1 LWKLPPAIR
10 RLANGRM
17 ATLTAASGAIAPS
30 IIETQIQES
39 IRKLRGFAL

>member
-1 LWKLPPAIR
+1 
-10 RLANGRM
+10 M

-39 IRKLRGFAL
+39 IRKLRGFALCQMSIEPSFARSKAE